1 MKIKLFI
8 AILIINFLN
17 IGHVKAVFDIEAKTA
32 ILQDYLSGEILYEK
46 DPDLSIYPASMT
58 KIMIE
63 TISKHFLN

>member
-32 ILQDYLSGEILYEK
+32 ILQDYLSGEIERVDHLLDRK
-46 DPDLSIYPASMT
+46 
-58 KIMIE
+58 
-63 TISKHFLN
+63 FG